1 MKLFS
6 EYIGEEIK
14 FVQPSFFK
22 RVHELRAGDEL
33 IGSMQQKGLF
43 GMTWYVTILGKNF
56 EIYRPSFWRSE
67 MDIREAG
74 YEMPFAAFK
83 RDGFRSR
90 GTVALPMG
98 TNFKIV
104 PHLFKKF
111 CEITN
116 DREEVLARIKTK
128 IAIGDKAEVTIEK
141 KSEVIDRYPWIV
153 MLAYIVS
160 LEQKRR
166 ASRHSP

>member
-1 MKLFS
+1 MKAFS
-6 EYIGEEIK
+6 EYIGKEIK
-14 FVQPSFFK
+14 FVQPSFLK
-22 RVHELRAGDEL
+22 RVHELRAEEEV
-33 IGSMQQKGLF
+33 IGTMQQKGFF
-43 GMTWYVTILGKNF
+43 GMTWYVTMLGKNF

-67 MDIREAG
+67 VSIREAG
-74 YEMPFAAFK
+74 YEMPFATFK
-83 RDGFRSR
+83 RDGLRSR

-116 DREEVLARIKTK
+116 EQDEVFVRIKMK

-141 KSEVIDRYPWIV
+141 KSEVIDKYPWIV
-153 MLAYIVS
+153 MLAYIVAI
-160 LEQKRR
+160 EQSRR
-166 ASRHSP
+166 ARRH